1 MKMPAMI
8 AWPVSRRIS
17 RARATSSF
25 ARSGT
30 RALGPGAP
38 SVKSVR
44 PPTASG
50 WCPESMDQ
58 TADTP
63 AQRAAAGVGDSFDGW
78 GPTLEDQ
85 RRCDMPEEHLT
96 TIDEGIRHVQ
106 RRQAG
111 DRSGTRAPT
120 DEAIG
125 DSDQGSPEAAEEAG
139 AAAGV
144 VAGTAIAGPIG
155 MIAGAAI

>member
-1 MKMPAMI
+1 
-8 AWPVSRRIS
+8 
-17 RARATSSF
+17 
-25 ARSGT
+25 
-30 RALGPGAP
+30 
-38 SVKSVR
+38 
-44 PPTASG
+44 
-50 WCPESMDQ
+50 MDQ

-85 RRCDMPEEHLT
+85 RRCDMPEENLT

-155 MIAGAAI
+155 MIAGAAIGAAAGAAGEGDHDRLPTHDAERKAEDYDEWRHSDDRPEERAIGGARPRPGRR